1 MYCIFVCMS
10 VEKKNIVEEPAAVY
24 GVQIF
29 DIAQQMVL
37 LFGGVGALKLQSN
50 VVSDFDLLE
59 LTRRGIPKK
68 AILGLIKRISLTI
81 QELAGVMH
89 INERTFQRFNDTDFV
104 RSEYSE
110 KAIELARLYARGEEV
125 FGSLDKF
132 KLWMKTPS
140 IVFKNNAPF
149 ALLDSSIGFGLVFTE
164 LGRIEHGILS

>member
-1 MYCIFVCMS
+1 MS
-10 VEKKNIVEEPAAVY
+10 DYNKNIVEDPLAVY
-24 GVQIF
+24 STHFYDVG
-29 DIAQQMVL
+29 QQMIL
-37 LFGGVGALKLQSN
+37 LFGGIGALKLQSN

-68 AILGLIKRISLTI
+68 AILGLIKKISLTI

-104 RSEYSE
+104 KSEYSE

-140 IVFKNNAPF
+140 IVFKNNTPF

-164 LGRIEHGILS
+164 LGRIEHGIFS

>member
-1 MYCIFVCMS
+1 MS
-10 VEKKNIVEEPAAVY
+10 DSDKNIVEEPLVAY
-24 GVQIF
+24 GTHFF
-29 DIAQQMVL
+29 DVAQQMVL
-37 LFGGVGALKLQSN
+37 LFGGIGALNLKSN

-68 AILGLIKRISLTI
+68 AILSLVKKVSLTI

-104 RSEYSE
+104 KSEYSE

-132 KLWMKTPS
+132 KIWMKTPS
-140 IVFKNNAPF
+140 IVFKNNTPF
-149 ALLDSSIGFGLVFTE
+149 ALLDSSIGFGLVFNE
-164 LGRIEHGILS
+164 LGRIEHGIFS

>member
-1 MYCIFVCMS
+1 MS
-10 VEKKNIVEEPAAVY
+10 DDNKNIVEEPMAVY
-24 GVQIF
+24 GANVY
-29 DIAQQMVL
+29 DVAQQMVF
-37 LFGGVGALKLQSN
+37 LFGGVGALSLKSN

-104 RSEYSE
+104 KAEYSE

-132 KLWMKTPS
+132 KIWMKTPS

-149 ALLDSSIGFGLVFTE
+149 ALLDSSIGFGLVFNE
-164 LGRIEHGILS
+164 LGRIEHGIFS

>member
-1 MYCIFVCMS
+1 MS
-10 VEKKNIVEEPAAVY
+10 EINKNIVEEPLAVY
-24 GVQIF
+24 TTHFYDV
-29 DIAQQMVL
+29 AQQMVL
-37 LFGGVGALKLQSN
+37 LFGGIGALNLKSN

-68 AILGLIKRISLTI
+68 AILGLIKKISLTI
-81 QELAGVMH
+81 QELAGIMH

-104 RSEYSE
+104 KSEYSE

-132 KLWMKTPS
+132 KIWMKTPS

-149 ALLDSSIGFGLVFTE
+149 ALLDSSIGFSLVFTE
-164 LGRIEHGILS
+164 LGRIEHGIFS

>member
-1 MYCIFVCMS
+1 MS
-10 VEKKNIVEEPAAVY
+10 DINKNIVEEPTAIY
-24 GVQIF
+24 GVQLF
-29 DIAQQMVL
+29 DTAQQMVM
-37 LFGGVGALKLQSN
+37 LFGGVGALSLKSN

-68 AILGLIKRISLTI
+68 AILSLIKKISLTI

-89 INERTFQRFNDTDFV
+89 INERTFQRFNDTEFIK
-104 RSEYSE
+104 SEYSE

-140 IVFKNNAPF
+140 IVFKNNTPF
-149 ALLDSSIGFGLVFTE
+149 ALLDSSIGFGLVFNE
-164 LGRIEHGILS
+164 LGRIQHGIFS

>member
-1 MYCIFVCMS
+1 MS
-10 VEKKNIVEEPAAVY
+10 DYNKNIVEEPMAVY
-24 GVQIF
+24 GANVY
-29 DIAQQMVL
+29 DVAQQMIF
-37 LFGGVGALKLQSN
+37 LFGGVGALSLKSN

-81 QELAGVMH
+81 QELAGIMH

-104 RSEYSE
+104 KAEYSE

-132 KLWMKTPS
+132 KTWMKTPS
-140 IVFKNNAPF
+140 IVFKNNPPF
-149 ALLDSSIGFGLVFTE
+149 ALLDSSIGFGLVFNE
-164 LGRIEHGILS
+164 LGRIEHGIFS

>member
-1 MYCIFVCMS
+1 MS
-10 VEKKNIVEEPAAVY
+10 DDNKNIVEEPMAVY
-24 GVQIF
+24 GANVY
-29 DIAQQMVL
+29 DIAQQMVF
-37 LFGGVGALKLQSN
+37 LFGGVGALSLKSN
-50 VVSDFDLLE
+50 IVSDFDLLE

-104 RSEYSE
+104 KAEYSE

-132 KLWMKTPS
+132 KIWMKTPS

-149 ALLDSSIGFGLVFTE
+149 ALLDSSIGFGLVFNE
-164 LGRIEHGILS
+164 LGRIEHGIFS

>member
-1 MYCIFVCMS
+1 MS
-10 VEKKNIVEEPAAVY
+10 DDNKNIVEEPMAVY
-24 GVQIF
+24 GANVY
-29 DIAQQMVL
+29 DIAQQMVF
-37 LFGGVGALKLQSN
+37 LFGGVGALSLKSN
-50 VVSDFDLLE
+50 IVSDFDLLE

-104 RSEYSE
+104 KAEYSE

-132 KLWMKTPS
+132 KIWMKTPS

-149 ALLDSSIGFGLVFTE
+149 ALLDSSIGFSLVFNE
-164 LGRIEHGILS
+164 LGRIEHGIFS

>member
-1 MYCIFVCMS
+1 MS
-10 VEKKNIVEEPAAVY
+10 DFDKNILNEPSAIY
-24 GVQIF
+24 GVQLF
-29 DIAQQMVL
+29 DVAQQMVL
-37 LFGGVGALKLQSN
+37 LFGGVGALNLKSN

-68 AILGLIKRISLTI
+68 AILALIKKISLTI

-89 INERTFQRFNDTDFV
+89 INERTFQRFNDTEFIK
-104 RSEYSE
+104 SEYSE

-140 IVFKNNAPF
+140 IVFKNNTPF
-149 ALLDSSIGFGLVFTE
+149 ALLDSSIGFGLVFNE
-164 LGRIEHGILS
+164 LGRIQHGIFS

>member
-1 MYCIFVCMS
+1 MS
-10 VEKKNIVEEPAAVY
+10 DFDKNILEEPVGVY
-24 GVQIF
+24 STHFF
-29 DIAQQMVL
+29 DVAQQMVL
-37 LFGGVGALKLQSN
+37 LFGGIGALNLKSN

-68 AILGLIKRISLTI
+68 AILSLVKKISLTI

-104 RSEYSE
+104 KSEYSE

-132 KLWMKTPS
+132 KIWMKTPA
-140 IVFKNNAPF
+140 IVFKNNTPF

-164 LGRIEHGILS
+164 LGRIEHGIFS